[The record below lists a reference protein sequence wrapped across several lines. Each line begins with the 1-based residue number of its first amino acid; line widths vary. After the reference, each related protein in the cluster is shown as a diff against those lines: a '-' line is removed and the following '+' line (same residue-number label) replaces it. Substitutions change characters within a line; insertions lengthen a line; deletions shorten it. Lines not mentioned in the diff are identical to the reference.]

1 MDGKEIEVN
10 ISVGYIWSNEGDS
23 HVEKDY
29 TICLPLRLP

>member
-10 ISVGYIWSNEGDS
+10 ISVGYIWSNGGDS

-29 TICLPLRLP
+29 TIGLPL